1 MEKNKLK
8 GCLLAFMAALLWGVS
23 GACCQFLFVH
33 RAVNIEWLLTIRLL
47 VSGLV
52 LVLYARLIKLPDLF
66 RIWKNRRDAAQ
77 LLLFTIFGMV
87 AVQYSYFATIKY
99 SNAATAT
106 VLQYLGPVLIAIY
119 YTIKLK
125 RLPSLIEL
133 IAIVF
138 ALTGTF
144 LLVTHGQVGHLSIS
158 KPALIWGLLA
168 AITLAFHSIQPIA
181 LLKRY
186 NTTVVIGWS
195 MLIGGFFSSFLHT
208 PWAVEG
214 RWDAYTYLCTAFI
227 ILLGSLVAFYAY
239 LTAVKLIGAGT
250 SSLLACAEPLSAALI
265 AVVWLNVSFGR
276 FDWIGTTLIVLTIL
290 LLTFRERRD
299 SAPVSGE

>member
-1 MEKNKLK
+1 MENNKLK

-23 GACCQFLFVH
+23 GACCQFLFVQ

-52 LVLYARLIKLPDLF
+52 LVLYARVIKLPDLF

-125 RLPSLIEL
+125 RLPTLIEL

-168 AITLAFHSIQPIA
+168 AITLAFYSIQPIA

-195 MLIGGFFSSFLHT
+195 MLIGGIFFSFLHA

-276 FDWIGTTLIVLTIL
+276 FDWIGTTFIVLTIL

-299 SAPVSGE
+299 SGPVSGE